1 MYFQLRTSLSHNKGN
16 RNLFHPFFFLFLI
29 LLAFE
34 ANQEKRQNL
43 DIKLEISN
51 CTIENLTW
59 KHRIANVARKISKS
73 IGVIYKS
80 SFCLPVTSLRT
91 LYYSLVY
98 PYLVYCASVWAS
110 TYPTNLNR
118 LVLLQKKIIRIISKM
133 PFDAHTDPIF
143 KSLQIMKLSE
153 IYFFQVGKLMFSY
166 KIGLPNVFKE
176 LMTNQ
181 VHSYNT
187 RNSNT
192 FYLFPARTNI
202 RFFGRRFQGPKFFNS
217 LNNNIQSAATISLF
231 KSRLKTF
238 LLS

>member
-1 MYFQLRTSLSHNKGN
+1 MCS
-16 RNLFHPFFFLFLI
+16 
-29 LLAFE
+29 
-34 ANQEKRQNL
+34 
-43 DIKLEISN
+43 SN
-51 CTIENLTW
+51 SWLP
-59 KHRIANVARKISKS
+59 RAR
-73 IGVIYKS
+73 GVICKS
-80 SFCLPVTSLRT
+80 SVCLPVTSLRT

-118 LVLLQKKIIRIISKM
+118 LVLLQKKIIRIISKK

-153 IYFFQVGKLMFSY
+153 IYFFQVGKFMFSY
-166 KIGLPNVFKE
+166 KIGLLPNVFKE
-176 LMTNQ
+176 MLLMTNQ

-202 RFFGRRFQGPKFFNS
+202 RLFGIRFQGPKFFNS

>member
-1 MYFQLRTSLSHNKGN
+1 MVFKPRQ
-16 RNLFHPFFFLFLI
+16 
-29 LLAFE
+29 
-34 ANQEKRQNL
+34 KRQNL

-51 CTIENLTW
+51 CTIERVRDTIFLGVILDENLTW
-59 KHRIANVARKISKS
+59 KHHIANVARKISKS

-80 SFCLPVTSLRT
+80 SFCFPVTSLRT
-91 LYYSLVY
+91 LYYNLVY
-98 PYLVYCASVWAS
+98 PYLVYCASVWLS

-118 LVLLQKKIIRIISKM
+118 LVLLHKKFIRVISKM

-153 IYFFQVGKLMFSY
+153 SYFFQVGKFMFSY
-166 KIGLPNVFKE
+166 KIDMLPNVFKE
-176 LMTNQ
+176 MFLMTNQ

-202 RFFGRRFQGPKFFNS
+202 SPKFFDS

-231 KSRLKTF
+231 KSRLQTF

>member
-1 MYFQLRTSLSHNKGN
+1 MVFKPRQ
-16 RNLFHPFFFLFLI
+16 
-29 LLAFE
+29 
-34 ANQEKRQNL
+34 KRQNL

-51 CTIENLTW
+51 CAIERVRDTIFLGVILDENLTW
-59 KHRIANVARKISKS
+59 KHHIANVARKISKS

-153 IYFFQVGKLMFSY
+153 IYFFQVGKFMFSY
-166 KIGLPNVFKE
+166 KIGLLPNAFKE
-176 LMTNQ
+176 MFLMTNQ

-192 FYLFPARTNI
+192 FYLFLARTNI
-202 RFFGRRFQGPKFFNS
+202 RLFGIRFQGPKFFNS